1 MFLPIAFI
9 GTSPNSVSMFH
20 FSLEKSNPGVVDD
33 NDNKQP
39 EASNKENK
47 NAE

>member
-1 MFLPIAFI
+1 
-9 GTSPNSVSMFH
+9 MFH
-20 FSLEKSNPGVVDD
+20 FSLGKLNPGAMDD
-33 NDNKQP
+33 KDNKQP